1 LKQRFFGE
9 LPYMKS
15 LVLAAGLLALG
26 ASAASAQY
34 SGGYHRDHHP
44 YAQRHHS
51 VCQDKAIRL
60 HGYEARALR
69 NDGRLDRRER
79 ATIDALKRDLDRTCG
94 RYRHRG

>member
-1 LKQRFFGE
+1 
-9 LPYMKS
+9 MKS

-34 SGGYHRDHHP
+34 SGYHRDSHP

-51 VCQDKAIRL
+51 VCQEKAIRL
-60 HGYEARALR
+60 HTYEQRALR

-79 ATIDALKRDLDRTCG
+79 ETIRSLQNDLDRTCG